1 MGEELEEALSDSEKG
16 SLVSSCDPVHTTSAN
31 NAVTNPISIKGRTTG
46 PTRRSTKGGW
56 TEEEDKILVAAV
68 EKFNCRN
75 WKKIAECVPDRTD
88 VQCLHRWQKVLNPDL
103 VKGTWK
109 KEGNKKWSEIAKHLP
124 GRIGKQ
130 CRERWYNHLNPEIK
144 RTAWTKEE
152 ELTLIKAHK
161 IYGNK
166 WAELA
171 KFLHGRTE
179 NSIKNHWN
187 CSMKKKLESC
197 PASEFDLYSYNTK
210 AESRTFDVDNQ
221 SLNLVH
227 SCSLDLGLGN
237 ATTRERQLSTS
248 DKQNCKYPEIESTFG
263 TMDARA
269 LTAFYLT
276 GVKCRKSDNN
286 ANTNWSNKLIN
297 ASSDDVARLQ
307 SPELSKT
314 VNSLHSGALSVPL
327 TLSLTTPISVAGCDN
342 KTGEF
347 DFKRKVVGGLKDVKE
362 LNCGVLS
369 CESLQLKDGNI
380 LLQNVSYS
388 STDSCIRTA
397 GSPVS
402 SCALANQISHNWGSP
417 ESILRSAAS
426 SFKSTPS
433 IIRKRSFKTSR
444 QADNATHCDHVCK
457 LEDNVENLSLHL
469 CTCNKDGDNKMDPSN
484 EKQPFL
490 SPAKSQKLEKC
501 LEDAFNVECHSD
513 SERSRAFASHDSCG
527 DN

>member
-31 NAVTNPISIKGRTTG
+31 NAVTNPISIKGSVFLQHEDN
-46 PTRRSTKGGW
+46 RSYQTINKGRLDR
-56 TEEEDKILVAAV
+56 EEVVARGHSLLIDAITDKILVAAV

-109 KEGNKKWSEIAKHLP
+109 KEEDALILDLVVKQGNKKWSEIAKHLP

-171 KFLHGRTE
+171 KFLHGR
-179 NSIKNHWN
+179 
-187 CSMKKKLESC
+187 
-197 PASEFDLYSYNTK
+197 
-210 AESRTFDVDNQ
+210 
-221 SLNLVH
+221 
-227 SCSLDLGLGN
+227 
-237 ATTRERQLSTS
+237 
-248 DKQNCKYPEIESTFG
+248 
-263 TMDARA
+263 
-269 LTAFYLT
+269 
-276 GVKCRKSDNN
+276 KSDNN

-327 TLSLTTPISVAGCDN
+327 TLSLTTPISVAGYDN

-347 DFKRKVVGGLKDVKE
+347 DFKGKLLEALK
-362 LNCGVLS
+362 
-369 CESLQLKDGNI
+369 
-380 LLQNVSYS
+380 
-388 STDSCIRTA
+388 
-397 GSPVS
+397 
-402 SCALANQISHNWGSP
+402 
-417 ESILRSAAS
+417 
-426 SFKSTPS
+426 
-433 IIRKRSFKTSR
+433 
-444 QADNATHCDHVCK
+444 
-457 LEDNVENLSLHL
+457 
-469 CTCNKDGDNKMDPSN
+469 M
-484 EKQPFL
+484 
-490 SPAKSQKLEKC
+490 
-501 LEDAFNVECHSD
+501 
-513 SERSRAFASHDSCG
+513 
-527 DN
+527 

>member
-1 MGEELEEALSDSEKG
+1 MGEELGEALSDSEKG

-56 TEEEDKILVAAV
+56 TDEEDKILVAAV

-109 KEGNKKWSEIAKHLP
+109 KEEDALILDLVVKQGNKKWSEIAKHLP

-130 CRERWYNHLNPEIK
+130 CRE
-144 RTAWTKEE
+144 
-152 ELTLIKAHK
+152 
-161 IYGNK
+161 
-166 WAELA
+166 
-171 KFLHGRTE
+171 
-179 NSIKNHWN
+179 
-187 CSMKKKLESC
+187 
-197 PASEFDLYSYNTK
+197 
-210 AESRTFDVDNQ
+210 
-221 SLNLVH
+221 
-227 SCSLDLGLGN
+227 
-237 ATTRERQLSTS
+237 
-248 DKQNCKYPEIESTFG
+248 
-263 TMDARA
+263 
-269 LTAFYLT
+269 
-276 GVKCRKSDNN
+276 RKSDNN

-327 TLSLTTPISVAGCDN
+327 TLSLTTPISVAGYDN

-347 DFKRKVVGGLKDVKE
+347 DFIRKVVGGFKDVKE

-369 CESLQLKDGNI
+369 YESLQLKDGNI